1 MCAGQARLIEEAE
14 YVGLDDVAGEA
25 VPETET
31 TVFDD
36 ITKVKSKFS

>member
-1 MCAGQARLIEEAE
+1 VA
-14 YVGLDDVAGEA
+14 LDDVAGEL

-36 ITKVKSKFS
+36 ITKVKSKFSSLYYQNDRV